1 MTSDQRVQFKL
12 MLPAGLKVAL
22 EERAH
27 VNRRSLSAEIID
39 RLTESLTA
47 ETGAHTVAIA
57 DMEQIVERVVRR
69 IRAEEG
75 AR

>member
-1 MTSDQRVQFKL
+1 MTTDERVQFKL
-12 MLPAGLKVAL
+12 MLPSGLKVAL

-27 VNRRSLSAEIID
+27 VNRRSLSAEIIA
-39 RLTESLTA
+39 RLTESLA
-47 ETGAHTVAIA
+47 VETGAHTVALA
-57 DMEQIVERVVRR
+57 DMERIVERVVRR

>member
-1 MTSDQRVQFKL
+1 MTTDERVQFKL
-12 MLPAGLKVAL
+12 MLPASLKASL
-22 EERAH
+22 EDEAH
-27 VNRRSLSAEIID
+27 RNRRSLSAEIIA

-47 ETGAHTVAIA
+47 ETGTHTVAIA

-75 AR
+75 AS